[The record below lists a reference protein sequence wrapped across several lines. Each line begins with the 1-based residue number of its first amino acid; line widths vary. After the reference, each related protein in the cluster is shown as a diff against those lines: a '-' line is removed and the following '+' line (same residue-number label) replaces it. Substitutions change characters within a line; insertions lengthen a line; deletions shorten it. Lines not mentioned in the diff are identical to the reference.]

1 MAFGVHTLGEN
12 AHPDK
17 EAVMRKGDR
26 VSFESSDVFLPG
38 PEELLVTAGAD
49 GVEGTVIGFS
59 DSGTQPGVFALV
71 EVIRRLE
78 VVVPVDR
85 LTLIGKTLDE

>member
-1 MAFGVHTLGEN
+1 
-12 AHPDK
+12 
-17 EAVMRKGDR
+17 MRKGDR

-38 PEELLVTAGAD
+38 PEELRVTAGAD

-71 EVIRRLE
+71 EVIQRLE
-78 VVVPVDR
+78 VVVPVVK
-85 LTLIGKTLDE
+85 LTLIGETLDE